1 MENSKR
7 PVIAVVGGMNL
18 DVTGSVSA
26 PLRARD
32 SNLGAIRFAPG
43 GVGRNIAERLA
54 RAGVHA
60 KLYTCV
66 SDDFVGQLLEAACR
80 DAGIDLSMARRVHGR
95 GSCYMSVHGA
105 DGDMAVAVNDM
116 ALMESLTVP
125 YLETVLPDLNRAD
138 ACVVEANLSMS
149 CIAYLAEH
157 LRVPVVA
164 DPVSGVK
171 ADRLRP
177 LLGRLDALKPNRD
190 EALLLTGEA
199 TCEAAAQALLKL
211 GVKRVILSMG
221 ADGVYYADDTGAGT
235 IAPAE
240 RFTCQA
246 TGAGDAMCAGIALAL
261 AENGTARDCADRG
274 MRMSQALLRARQNG
288 ETEEAAPLC

>member
-1 MENSKR
+1 MEGSRR

-32 SNLGAIRFAPG
+32 SNIGAIRFAPG

-54 RAGVHA
+54 RAGAHA
-60 KLYTCV
+60 RLYTCV
-66 SDDFVGQLLEAACR
+66 SDDFVGQLLETACR
-80 DAGIDLSMARRVHGR
+80 EAGIDLSMVRRVHGR

-116 ALMESLTVP
+116 ALMENLTVS
-125 YLETVLPDLNRAD
+125 YLETVLPDINRAD
-138 ACVVEANLSMS
+138 ACVVEANLSEA
-149 CIAYLAEH
+149 CLAYLAER

-171 ADRLRP
+171 ANRLRP
-177 LLGRLDALKPNRD
+177 LLGRLDALKPNLD
-190 EALLLTGEA
+190 EARLLTGED
-199 TCEAAAQALLKL
+199 TCEAAAQALLNM

-221 ADGVYYADDTGAGT
+221 ADGAYYADGTESGT
-235 IAPAE
+235 IAPEE

-261 AENGTARDCADRG
+261 AENGTARDCAERG
-274 MRMSQALLRARQNG
+274 MRMSQALLRARQKG
-288 ETEEAAPLC
+288 ETEKAAPFQ

>member
-32 SNLGAIRFAPG
+32 SNIGAIRFAPG

-54 RAGVHA
+54 RAGAHA

-66 SDDFVGQLLEAACR
+66 SDDFVGRILEAACR

-95 GSCYMSVHGA
+95 GSCYMSVHGP

-116 ALMESLTVP
+116 ALMESLTVS
-125 YLETVLPDLNRAD
+125 YLEAALPDINRAD
-138 ACVVEANLSMS
+138 ACVVEANLSET
-149 CIAYLAEH
+149 CIAYLAER

-171 ADRLRP
+171 ATRLRP

-199 TCEAAAQALLKL
+199 TCEAAARALLKK

-221 ADGVYYADDTGAGT
+221 ADGAYYADATGAGA
-235 IAPAE
+235 IVPAE

-261 AENGTARDCADRG
+261 AENGAARACAERG

-288 ETEEAAPLC
+288 EVEEAAPF

>member
-1 MENSKR
+1 MENSKG
-7 PVIAVVGGMNL
+7 PVVAVVGGMNL
-18 DVTGSVSA
+18 DVTGSVSM
-26 PLRARD
+26 PLRAHD
-32 SNLGAIRFAPG
+32 SNIGAIRFAPG

-54 RAGVHA
+54 RAGAHA

-80 DAGIDLSMARRVHGR
+80 DAGVDLSMARRVHGR
-95 GSCYMSVHGA
+95 GNCYMSVHGP

-116 ALMESLTVP
+116 ALMESLTVS
-125 YLETVLPDLNRAD
+125 YLEAVLPDVNRAD
-138 ACVVEANLSMS
+138 ACVVEANLSEA

-171 ADRLRP
+171 APRLRP

-190 EALLLTGEA
+190 EAQLLTGEA
-199 TCEAAAQALLKL
+199 DCEAAARALLRL
-211 GVKRVILSMG
+211 GVKRIILSMG
-221 ADGVYYADDTGAGT
+221 ADGAYYADENGAGR
-235 IAPAE
+235 IALDE

-246 TGAGDAMCAGIALAL
+246 TGAGDAMCAGIVLAL
-261 AENGTARDCADRG
+261 AENGTARDCAERG
-274 MRMSQALLRARQNG
+274 MRMSQALLRARQSG
-288 ETEEAAPLC
+288 EAESAMPF

>member
-1 MENSKR
+1 MENSKG
-7 PVIAVVGGMNL
+7 PVVAVVGGMNL
-18 DVTGSVSA
+18 DVTGSVSM
-26 PLRARD
+26 PLRAHD
-32 SNLGAIRFAPG
+32 SNIGAIRFAPG

-54 RAGVHA
+54 RAGAHA

-80 DAGIDLSMARRVHGR
+80 DAGVDLSMARRVHGR
-95 GSCYMSVHGA
+95 GSCYMSVHGP

-116 ALMESLTVP
+116 ALMESLTVS
-125 YLETVLPDLNRAD
+125 YLEAVLPDVNRAD
-138 ACVVEANLSMS
+138 ACVVEANLSEA

-171 ADRLRP
+171 APRLRP

-190 EALLLTGEA
+190 EAQLLTGEA
-199 TCEAAAQALLKL
+199 DCEAAARALLRL
-211 GVKRVILSMG
+211 GVKRIILSMG
-221 ADGVYYADDTGAGT
+221 ADGAYYADENGAGR
-235 IAPAE
+235 IALDE

-246 TGAGDAMCAGIALAL
+246 TGAGDAMCAGIVLAL
-261 AENGTARDCADRG
+261 AENGTARDCAERG
-274 MRMSQALLRARQNG
+274 MRMSQALLRARQSG
-288 ETEEAAPLC
+288 EAESAMPF

>member
-1 MENSKR
+1 MENGKK

-32 SNLGAIRFAPG
+32 SNIGAIRFAPG

-54 RAGVHA
+54 RVGAHA

-80 DAGIDLSMARRVHGR
+80 NAGVDLSMARRVHGR
-95 GSCYMSVHGA
+95 GSCYMSVHEA

-125 YLETVLPDLNRAD
+125 YLEAVLPDINRAD
-138 ACVVEANLSMS
+138 ACVVEANLSEA
-149 CIAYLAEH
+149 CIACLAEH
-157 LRVPVVA
+157 LRVPIVA

-171 ADRLRP
+171 ANRLRP
-177 LLGRLDALKPNRD
+177 LLGRLDALKPNLD
-190 EALLLTGEA
+190 EAQLLTGES
-199 TCEAAAQALLKL
+199 TCEAAARALLQR

-221 ADGVYYADDTGAGT
+221 ADGAYYADSTDSGT
-235 IAPAE
+235 IAPE
-240 RFTCQA
+240 EHFTCQA

-261 AENGTARDCADRG
+261 AENGTARTCAERG
-274 MRMSQALLRARQNG
+274 MRMSQALLRARQRG
-288 ETEEAAPLC
+288 ETAPLQ

>member
-1 MENSKR
+1 MENSKG
-7 PVIAVVGGMNL
+7 PVVAVVGGMNL
-18 DVTGSVSA
+18 DVTGSVSM
-26 PLRARD
+26 PLRAHD
-32 SNLGAIRFAPG
+32 SNIGAIRFAPG

-54 RAGVHA
+54 RAGAHA

-80 DAGIDLSMARRVHGR
+80 DAGVDISMARRVHGR
-95 GSCYMSVHGA
+95 GNCYMSVHGP

-116 ALMESLTVP
+116 ALMESLTVS
-125 YLETVLPDLNRAD
+125 YLEAVLPDVNRAD
-138 ACVVEANLSMS
+138 ACVVEANLSEA

-171 ADRLRP
+171 APRLRP

-190 EALLLTGEA
+190 EAQLLTGEA
-199 TCEAAAQALLKL
+199 DCETAARALLRL

-221 ADGVYYADDTGAGT
+221 ADGAYYADENGAGR
-235 IAPAE
+235 IAPDE

-261 AENGTARDCADRG
+261 AETGTARDCAERG
-274 MRMSQALLRARQNG
+274 MRMSQALLRARKSG
-288 ETEEAAPLC
+288 EAESAMPF

>member
-1 MENSKR
+1 MENSKG
-7 PVIAVVGGMNL
+7 PVVAVVGGMNL
-18 DVTGSVSA
+18 DVTGSVSM
-26 PLRARD
+26 PLRAHD
-32 SNLGAIRFAPG
+32 SNIGAIRFAPG

-54 RAGVHA
+54 RAGAHA

-66 SDDFVGQLLEAACR
+66 SDDFVGQLLETACR
-80 DAGIDLSMARRVHGR
+80 NAGVDLSMARRVHGR
-95 GSCYMSVHGA
+95 GSCYMSVHGP

-116 ALMESLTVP
+116 ALMESLTVS
-125 YLETVLPDLNRAD
+125 YLEAVLPDVNRAD
-138 ACVVEANLSMS
+138 ACVVEANLSEA

-171 ADRLRP
+171 APRLRP

-190 EALLLTGEA
+190 EAQLLTGEA
-199 TCEAAAQALLKL
+199 DCEAAARALLRL
-211 GVKRVILSMG
+211 GVRRVLLSMG
-221 ADGVYYADDTGAGT
+221 ADGVYYADEKGAGR
-235 IAPAE
+235 IAPDE

-261 AENGTARDCADRG
+261 AENGTARDCAERG
-274 MRMSQALLRARQNG
+274 MRMSQALLRARQSG
-288 ETEEAAPLC
+288 EAESAMPF